1 MNTIPTVTKNLLI
14 INVLMFLGTI
24 VAQSYGI
31 DLNNYLGLHFFLAG
45 DFNAAQ
51 LITYMLMNGGFTH
64 LFFNMFAVWM
74 FGRILEQVWGPKRFL
89 FYYLACGIGAGLIQE
104 LVQYIHYETVL
115 SAYDSVNTGYSIIP
129 MEEYLNMMTT
139 VGASGAVYA
148 ILLGFGML
156 FPNQPMFVFPLPF
169 PIKAKYFVIGYALIE
184 LFSGLANNPG
194 DNVAHFAHLG
204 GMIFGFILIMY
215 WKKRTEEMATIITD
229 LKESFRRGNIYIQLI
244 YINVGV
250 FIFTTLT
257 GVILQLFNRSLGGVF
272 EWLELPASLPRF
284 IIQPWSVLTYMFMHA
299 GVLHILFNMLWLYWF
314 GALFLNFFSARHL
327 RGVYILGGICGGL
340 LYMTAYNIFP
350 YFRPMTEYSF
360 MLGASASV
368 LAIVAATA
376 YREPDYPIRL
386 FLFGTVRLK
395 YLALI
400 VIVTDLLFFTSSNA
414 GGHIAHLGGAL
425 AGLWFAASLSKG
437 ADITAWINKSL
448 DAVTALFSFKPRK
461 PKMKVHYGT
470 ERQKDYNYNAR
481 KKAQSDEIDRILDKL
496 KKSGYESLTTEEK
509 KSLFDASKR

>member
-1 MNTIPTVTKNLLI
+1 
-14 INVLMFLGTI
+14 
-24 VAQSYGI
+24 
-31 DLNNYLGLHFFLAG
+31 
-45 DFNAAQ
+45 
-51 LITYMLMNGGFTH
+51 
-64 LFFNMFAVWM
+64 
-74 FGRILEQVWGPKRFL
+74 
-89 FYYLACGIGAGLIQE
+89 
-104 LVQYIHYETVL
+104 
-115 SAYDSVNTGYSIIP
+115 
-129 MEEYLNMMTT
+129 MMTT

-215 WKKRTEEMATIITD
+215 WRKRTEEMATIITD

-386 FLFGTVRLK
+386 FLLEP
-395 YLALI
+395 YA
-400 VIVTDLLFFTSSNA
+400 
-414 GGHIAHLGGAL
+414 
-425 AGLWFAASLSKG
+425 
-437 ADITAWINKSL
+437 
-448 DAVTALFSFKPRK
+448 
-461 PKMKVHYGT
+461 
-470 ERQKDYNYNAR
+470 
-481 KKAQSDEIDRILDKL
+481 
-496 KKSGYESLTTEEK
+496 
-509 KSLFDASKR
+509 